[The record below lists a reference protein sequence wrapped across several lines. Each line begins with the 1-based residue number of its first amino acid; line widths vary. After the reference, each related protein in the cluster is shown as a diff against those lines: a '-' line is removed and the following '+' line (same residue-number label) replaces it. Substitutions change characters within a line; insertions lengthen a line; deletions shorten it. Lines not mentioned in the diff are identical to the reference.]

1 MKFLKFNSRDVIR
14 VFSAKHKKTFNYD
27 VSGLGAYV
35 DDTSK
40 EIMEDLIETSDL
52 KSRIVVMND
61 VKGSKEIKLK
71 TSSPTLQAA
80 SSCGWNASGG
90 IVLTDKAISTVRVK
104 IQEEYC
110 NEDLNDTWAQI
121 ENAAGANTQDEKVP
135 NFAKTMIAY
144 YKKRAQELD
153 ENLMMNGDTGS
164 LDPNLVFYD
173 GFAKQW
179 DADANLNIAYVSTAA
194 TTISATNGYDVL
206 MDVYNAIPT
215 VVKANRNA
223 VGAEIIC
230 GYETARACIDQV
242 WNDKDYQAVIDFKEE
257 GDGSISFILP
267 TTTMTVRSLPS
278 LNSTDKVYGVC
289 YNYMFYGTDLEND
302 RDGFAFKYSD
312 YDEKLRFG
320 VKWRSGIAYVFSEY
334 FTRLRL
340 TPAS

>member
-1 MKFLKFNSRDVIR
+1 MKFLKFIDRDNIKVL
-14 VFSAKHKKTFNYD
+14 FKKKTFNYD
-27 VSGLGAYV
+27 VSGLTAYV
-35 DDTSK
+35 DEQSN

-52 KSRIVVMND
+52 KSRIVVIKD

-71 TSSPTLQAA
+71 TSAPTLQAA
-80 SSCGWNASGG
+80 TSCGWNATGG
-90 IVLTDKAISTVRVK
+90 IVLTDKAIATKRVK

-121 ENAAGANTQDEKVP
+121 ENQAGANTQDEAVP

-153 ENLMMNGDTGS
+153 ENLMMNGDTTS
-164 LDPNLVFYD
+164 LNPNLAHYD
-173 GFAKQW
+173 GFSKLW
-179 DADANLNIAYVSTAA
+179 DADTSLNVAYLSTPATSITAA
-194 TTISATNGYDVL
+194 NGYDAL

-215 VVKANRNA
+215 VVKANANS
-223 VGAEIIC
+223 VGAEILV

-242 WNDKDYQAVIDFKEE
+242 WNDKDYNAVIDFTEE
-257 GDGSISFILP
+257 GDGSISFTLP

-278 LNSTDKVYGVC
+278 LNGTDKVYGVC

-312 YDEKLRFG
+312 YDEQLRFG
-320 VKWRSGIAYVFSEY
+320 VKWRSGIQYVFSEY
-334 FTRLRL
+334 FTRLKI
-340 TPAS
+340 TAQS